1 MAQLAER
8 QVQQAQV
15 LEQMKTA
22 TVSTCT
28 EISVVANRMTYHAQ
42 MWAMATA
49 QGFGG
54 APRVDWGRLLPVTKK
69 RITATEVS
77 LRSLYRL
84 LKLCSLQALSNQCYK
99 KRKPGT
105 GLHKSNLP
113 PLTSFVKTAL
123 SAMHKGVVDS
133 ATVVTLLSQVCTRRP
148 CPPRGLTPYPPL

>member
-84 LKLCSLQALSNQCYK
+84 LKLCSLQALSNPCYK
-99 KRKPGT
+99 KRKSGSGAPRA
-105 GLHKSNLP
+105 P
-113 PLTSFVKTAL
+113 PLKSFLKTAL
-123 SAMHKGVVDS
+123 SAMQKAVVDS
-133 ATVVTLLSQVCTRRP
+133 AHVVTLLSQVCT
-148 CPPRGLTPYPPL
+148 